1 VGGEIFDDFRVAVA
15 GVGEA
20 VLDLARAVKDLVG
33 YLDQSGRAVGMFLRV
48 VALHV
53 ASRFALR
60 AVGEAT
66 RRLSGA

>member
-1 VGGEIFDDFRVAVA
+1 MFDDFRVAVA

-33 YLDQSGRAVGMFLRV
+33 YLKQSGRAVERPSDV
-48 VALHV
+48 VAIRV

-66 RRLSGA
+66 RRPSGA